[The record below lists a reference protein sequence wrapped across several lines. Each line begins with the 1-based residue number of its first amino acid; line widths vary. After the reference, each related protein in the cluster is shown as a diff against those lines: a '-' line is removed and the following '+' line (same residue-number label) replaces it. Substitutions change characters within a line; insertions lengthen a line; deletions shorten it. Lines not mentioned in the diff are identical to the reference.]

1 MMIFRTKNIENEK
14 KKSRKNKKERAH
26 WYGTLQVI
34 VSSKIMSKS
43 SSLKCKN
50 IKYCISLFS
59 KVYCIEIVDSTV
71 DFVVYL
77 YC

>member
-1 MMIFRTKNIENEK
+1 MKK

>member
-43 SSLKCKN
+43 SSLKM
-50 IKYCISLFS
+50 
-59 KVYCIEIVDSTV
+59 
-71 DFVVYL
+71 
-77 YC
+77 

>member
-1 MMIFRTKNIENEK
+1 MIFRTKNIENK
-14 KKSRKNKKERAH
+14 KKDLGKNKKERAH

-50 IKYCISLFS
+50 IKYLHI
-59 KVYCIEIVDSTV
+59 II
-71 DFVVYL
+71 
-77 YC
+77 